1 MSTVKAINKSITLRS
16 YCVFVCVEHL
26 GSLSNSQ
33 VHGIVLLTLLA
44 VLSIGSPELHPL
56 ELDGG
61 ALLMTCACGPVPRC
75 SRKCLLDIGYGE
87 PLRNSV
93 EVALEEA

>member
-1 MSTVKAINKSITLRS
+1 MSTVKAIHKSITLHS

-33 VHGIVLLTLLA
+33 VHGIVLLTLVT
-44 VLSIGSPELHPL
+44 VLSIGSPELRAL
-56 ELDGG
+56 ELHGC

-75 SRKCLLDIGYGE
+75 SIKCLLDIGYGE
-87 PLRNSV
+87 PLQESV
-93 EVALEEA
+93 QMALEEA